1 MGYQVSKHSFFNLF
15 MTVWNEVEGQILA
28 CQEAVS
34 IFQHILAY
42 VEYQGKLFH
51 VPLAASPDLPT
62 SLSALPINQL

>member
-1 MGYQVSKHSFFNLF
+1 MK
-15 MTVWNEVEGQILA
+15 VEGQILA